1 MKLDWKFLQETQQ
14 LAKKLEQAG
23 KSLEGSEITSVME
36 KATAPLVADAQRR
49 VNVVTGNLRNSIG
62 LIKRRKVPNVVIVG
76 VRNYGAWNAKG
87 YHAHMIEYGTK
98 RNRKTLGKGQYRA
111 GAKRGG
117 VKPGQFAFMQ
127 PAFAAN
133 QSKIQMDVFNGIRN
147 LIQNKL
153 KQ

>member
-1 MKLDWKFLQETQQ
+1 
-14 LAKKLEQAG
+14 
-23 KSLEGSEITSVME
+23 ME

-49 VNVVTGNLRNSIG
+49 VNVVTGNLRNAIG

-117 VKPGQFAFMQ
+117 IKPGQFAFMQ

>member
-23 KSLEGSEITSVME
+23 KSLEGSEITAVME

-49 VNVVTGNLRNSIG
+49 VNVVTGNLRNAIG
-62 LIKRRKVPNVVIVG
+62 LVKRRKVPNVVIIG

-87 YHAHMIEYGTK
+87 YHAHLLEYGTRPK
-98 RNRKTLGKGQYRA
+98 RTTKGKGRYQA
-111 GAKRGG
+111 GANRGG
-117 VKPGQFAFMQ
+117 LPMGKFAFMH
-127 PAFAAN
+127 PAFQAN
-133 QSKIQMDVFNGIRN
+133 RAGMQNEIFNGIRN